1 MSNKDISQLFIKSL
15 QTQKLE
21 SSIAKNENKILLK
34 GLIGSSLSFL
44 VSSIFSKNQKL
55 TGGGSNP
62 NTPIPMGTFTQD
74 YEYVDGIGDLDQCN
88 GRFGVTPEFP
98 DGIYY
103 YVVTDDFP
111 FFTRCLK
118 GNAN

>member
-1 MSNKDISQLFIKSL
+1 
-15 QTQKLE
+15 
-21 SSIAKNENKILLK
+21 
-34 GLIGSSLSFL
+34 
-44 VSSIFSKNQKL
+44 
-55 TGGGSNP
+55 
-62 NTPIPMGTFTQD
+62 MGTFTQD

>member
-1 MSNKDISQLFIKSL
+1 
-15 QTQKLE
+15 
-21 SSIAKNENKILLK
+21 
-34 GLIGSSLSFL
+34 
-44 VSSIFSKNQKL
+44 
-55 TGGGSNP
+55 
-62 NTPIPMGTFTQD
+62 MGAFTQD
-74 YEYVDGIGDLDQCN
+74 YEYVEGHGDLDRCN

-118 GNAN
+118 GKT

>member
-1 MSNKDISQLFIKSL
+1 MTIVGWASDGFPIYARYGYSNANDSTSEVLVLQPSYRLKSQPDNNRPAIL
-15 QTQKLE
+15 TA
-21 SSIAKNENKILLK
+21 IA
-34 GLIGSSLSFL
+34 GP
-44 VSSIFSKNQKL
+44 
-55 TGGGSNP
+55 GGGNNP
-62 NTPIPMGTFTQD
+62 NTPIPMGAFTQD
-74 YEYVDGIGDLDQCN
+74 YEYVEGLGDLDQCN

-118 GNAN
+118 GDV